1 MKKDYQNH
9 ATPDDESGQTRR
21 RVVKG
26 LAGLPAMVTLA
37 SGSSVA
43 HASSYQCVEAT
54 RNALSP
60 SASQRLAAQSSK
72 QFEEFGRLQ
81 VTLDGK
87 TYQILR
93 HTSGLAYV
101 QDGYVTEEP
110 PNLGGVDTRFV
121 TGNPPQ
127 FGDVQNGYALGS
139 AQGRPQYKP
148 LFANQDGELSL
159 DPSDGN
165 PVNCSCVA
173 SFANGHT

>member
-60 SASQRLAAQSSK
+60 SASQRLAAQSPG
-72 QFEEFGRLQ
+72 QFEEYGQLQ

-93 HTSGLAYV
+93 HKSGLAYV

-110 PNLGGVDTRFV
+110 SKLGGIETR
-121 TGNPPQ
+121 TSTSKPLQ
-127 FGDVQNGYALGS
+127 FGYVQNGDAPGS

-159 DPSDGN
+159 DESYGN